1 MTTSPIELDSS
12 GAVGAPARR
21 VDAHPTGRSIAGVIG
36 LGYAVIAAV
45 LVALGLMIT
54 KVIDSSALV
63 RWDRRVI
70 VDFAEHRTTSQ
81 NRLSAFWS
89 KSADAPSIV
98 VVALIVVIVLA
109 VGRHWRDIVW
119 VGVVLATELALFL
132 TVSYIVGRVRPD
144 VAHLGSVPSTGSFPS
159 GHIAV
164 TVALYGT
171 AASLIRRRITAKAAH
186 WCALVWMVVATVF
199 VGWARMYRGM
209 HHPLDVIAG
218 AALGLAVWWLGARA
232 FTQNSSQPK
241 ELTE

>member
-1 MTTSPIELDSS
+1 MTATPMEFGPPGALRSP
-12 GAVGAPARR
+12 VHR
-21 VDAHPTGRSIAGVIG
+21 VEGQPTAGSIARVIG
-36 LGYAVIAAV
+36 LGYAVAASA
-45 LVALGLMIT
+45 LVAVGLVLT
-54 KVIDSSALV
+54 KVLDGTALV

-70 VDFAEHRTTSQ
+70 VDFASHRTTAQSW
-81 NRLSAFWS
+81 LSAFWS

-98 VVALIVVIVLA
+98 IVALIIMIVLA
-109 VGRHWRDIVW
+109 VGRHWREIAW
-119 VGVVLATELALFL
+119 VGVVLAMELALFL

-171 AASLIRRRITAKAAH
+171 VVTLIRRHSKAKAAG
-186 WCALVWMVVATVF
+186 WCALIWMVVATVF

-218 AALGLAVWWLGARA
+218 AALGLAVWWLGNRA
-232 FTQNSSQPK
+232 FTQNTPQHM
-241 ELTE
+241 ELTL

>member
-1 MTTSPIELDSS
+1 MTATPMEFGPPGNLASQ
-12 GAVGAPARR
+12 VRR
-21 VDAHPTGRSIAGVIG
+21 VESHSTAGSIARVIG
-36 LGYAVIAAV
+36 KGYAVTALA
-45 LVALGLMIT
+45 LVAAGLVLT
-54 KVIDSSALV
+54 KVIDGTALV

-70 VDFAEHRTTSQ
+70 VDFASHRTTSQ
-81 NRLSAFWS
+81 TRLSAFWS

-98 VVALIVVIVLA
+98 VVALIIMIVLA
-109 VGRHWRDIVW
+109 IGRHWREIAW

-171 AASLIRRRITAKAAH
+171 VATLIRRHINAKAAS
-186 WCALVWMVVATVF
+186 WCAVIWMVVAAGF

-218 AALGLAVWWLGARA
+218 AGLGVAVWWLGARA
-232 FTQNSSQPK
+232 FSQNPPQHK
-241 ELTE
+241 ELLE

>member
-1 MTTSPIELDSS
+1 MTTTPTDFGPPSMFRFPTRHDE
-12 GAVGAPARR
+12 G
-21 VDAHPTGRSIAGVIG
+21 HPTARSVARVIG
-36 LGYAVIAAV
+36 LGYAATAAI
-45 LVALGLMIT
+45 LVVLGLMLT
-54 KVIDSSALV
+54 KVLDGSAIE

-70 VDFAEHRTTSQ
+70 VDFASHRTTSQ

-98 VVALIVVIVLA
+98 VVALVIMIVLA
-109 VGRHWRDIVW
+109 IGRHWRQIAW
-119 VGVVLATELALFL
+119 VAVVLATELATFL
-132 TVSYIVGRVRPD
+132 TVSYIVGRTRPD

-171 AASLIRRRITAKAAH
+171 VVTLIRLHTSRRLASM
-186 WCALVWMVVATVF
+186 CAFVWMVVAAVF

-218 AALGLAVWWLGARA
+218 AALGLAVWWFCARA
-232 FTQNSSQPK
+232 FTPHKTQSK
-241 ELTE
+241 ELTL